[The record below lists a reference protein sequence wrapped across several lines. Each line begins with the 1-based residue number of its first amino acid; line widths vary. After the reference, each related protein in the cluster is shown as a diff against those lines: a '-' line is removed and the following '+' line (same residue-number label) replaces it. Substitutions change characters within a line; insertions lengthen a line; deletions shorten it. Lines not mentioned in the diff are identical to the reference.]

1 MPGQR
6 SGGANKPPAAVH
18 ELRGSYRGDRH
29 GAPPSHPTNS
39 SRHADMALDD
49 GLGGS
54 PYGSVVNPWQ
64 LNLQAIRA
72 ERCHQFALR
81 PNASAW
87 ASVSLRRC
95 AGVTEWLY
103 AGGGT
108 CAAPG
113 DSMRASPA
121 GVRHRALANCA
132 ERREGLLDFPP
143 RSPLSATALVPDRG
157 RADFIDAAHQ
167 EFPN

>member
-1 MPGQR
+1 MFAD
-6 SGGANKPPAAVH
+6 GGATV
-18 ELRGSYRGDRH
+18 
-29 GAPPSHPTNS
+29 NS
-39 SRHADMALDD
+39 NRHADMALDD

-54 PYGSVVNPWQ
+54 PDGSVVNLWQ

-81 PNASAW
+81 PKASAW